1 MLPGQRRQ
9 EDRVLARGPT
19 ISTARRIVTSGIV
32 TSQFLPQ
39 LLNQSNPKIWAH
51 NEQ

>member
-39 LLNQSNPKIWAH
+39 LFKPIQSQNLGA
-51 NEQ
+51 